1 MLKIIYAY
9 EVYPDDIEGVEIAF
23 AQCYFDY
30 FIGRIRLEFSQM
42 AGLAACVKKIKLP
55 NRP

>member
-1 MLKIIYAY
+1 MLKIVYAY
-9 EVYPDDIEGVEIAF
+9 EIYPDDIEGVEIAF

-30 FIGRIRLEFSQM
+30 FIGRIRLDFSQM

>member
-1 MLKIIYAY
+1 MLKVVFAFEI
-9 EVYPDDIEGVEIAF
+9 YPDDSEAIELGF

-30 FIGRIRLEFSQM
+30 FIGRIRVDFSQM
-42 AGLAACVKKIKLP
+42 AALAACVKKIKLP